1 MAQFISITLVI
12 ILGMF
17 LNTCGQMTY
26 EDEGMGSKS
35 IEEASGTT
43 DDTTT
48 TDNTTTTES
57 TPWNQLTNM
66 TTSRKRMGSA
76 AIGNKIYVAGGDIYY
91 PSTSTDVFEVY
102 DINTNSWST
111 LTALPETRMYLSS
124 IAFNS
129 SIYILGGFF
138 DASYPPTKLTTIKK
152 YIPWSD
158 SWSNIGSQYN
168 GHTLTQQ
175 ISDPISN
182 KIYWISGSSTYEFD
196 LSSNSL
202 TNCGSSCGSFPYVT
216 SGCSRTVISLVTI
229 SNTVYA
235 LSDIYSGS
243 CTRTTHLD
251 KFDTSSNSWAYLSSS
266 PSTKNNLTACA
277 ANSKIYIL
285 GGTSGSVQNSVEEY
299 DPTTNTWSTKTAI
312 PYGGLTEHACVTV
325 NNKIYLIGGEP
336 SGGNKTNTLYV
347 YNPSFDTD

>member
-1 MAQFISITLVI
+1 M
-12 ILGMF
+12 
-17 LNTCGQMTY
+17 
-26 EDEGMGSKS
+26 D
-35 IEEASGTT
+35 
-43 DDTTT
+43 
-48 TDNTTTTES
+48 
-57 TPWNQLTNM
+57 
-66 TTSRKRMGSA
+66 SA
-76 AIGNKIYVAGGDIYY
+76 AIGNKIYVAGGDIY
-91 PSTSTDVFEVY
+91 PSTPTDAFEVY
-102 DINTNSWST
+102 DIDANSWSN
-111 LTALPETRMYLSS
+111 LTSLPEARYLLSS
-124 IAFNS
+124 IAYNN
-129 SIYILGGFF
+129 SIYILGGKTGTSGSF
-138 DASYPPTKLTTIKK
+138 TTLTTIKK
-152 YIPWSD
+152 YTPSSG

-168 GHTLTQQ
+168 GNTYMQQ
-175 ISDPISN
+175 VSDPISN

-202 TNCGSSCGSFPYVT
+202 TNCGSSCGSLPSVT
-216 SGCSRTVISLVTI
+216 SGCNISTYKRKVISLVTI

-266 PSTKNNLTACA
+266 PSTKYNLTACA

-336 SGGNKTNTLYV
+336 SGGGVTNTLYV
-347 YNPSFDTD
+347 YAP